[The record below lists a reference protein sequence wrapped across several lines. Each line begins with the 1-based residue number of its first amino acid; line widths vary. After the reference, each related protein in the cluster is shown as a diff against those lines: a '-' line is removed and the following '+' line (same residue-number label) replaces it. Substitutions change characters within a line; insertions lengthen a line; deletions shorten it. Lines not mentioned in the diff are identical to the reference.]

1 MLSPY
6 DEKVTWQAQKRVV
19 YTTNKRGLPA
29 YSKHYR
35 QYAVAPSGSGK
46 DSMPKREDE
55 YRIGS
60 RGPRGTPLCPFCGH
74 PEVYPIKA
82 KRLVFF
88 TRITAWSC
96 ANEKCSMYRKRFPS
110 PSYGPG
116 RR

>member
-1 MLSPY
+1 MLGPD

-19 YTTNKRGLPA
+19 YTTNKRGLSP
-29 YSKHYR
+29 YSIHYR
-35 QYAVAPSGSGK
+35 EYAVASPGEA
-46 DSMPKREDE
+46 SMPKREDE
-55 YRIGS
+55 YRIRS

-82 KRLVFF
+82 KRLIFF
-88 TRITAWSC
+88 TRIVGWSC